1 MCLGSCSESWS
12 VSSSKKVSTV
22 GGYVK
27 VAWVAWRGVGRVAT
41 NFGVFWEFWSLLP
54 ELGGFCVGLADFVL
68 GG

>member
-27 VAWVAWRGVGRVAT
+27 VAWVAWRGVGGVAT
-41 NFGVFWEFWSLLP
+41 NIGAFW
-54 ELGGFCVGLADFVL
+54 GF
-68 GG
+68 

>member
-27 VAWVAWRGVGRVAT
+27 VAWVAWRGVGCVAT
-41 NFGVFWEFWSLLP
+41 KFGAFWGFWSSFP
-54 ELGGFCVGLADFVL
+54 ELDDFRVVLADFVL
-68 GG
+68 EG